1 MPKPALSL
9 AAVPAVSVSEGL
21 LFLWNL
27 FEGVPKFY
35 RVAYEQGVLGADR
48 ATLLKALFF
57 SSSSPLRGEADNWF
71 LRELR
76 GRYDMLLQYVAR
88 HPGCD
93 NADIV
98 AAISSLSPQEG
109 KQAGGYLKTLTE
121 R

>member
-1 MPKPALSL
+1 M
-9 AAVPAVSVSEGL
+9 PAVSVSEGL